1 MRRVLITGLLAGLLV
16 VGTACSAKP
25 SSSASSGAAAA
36 DSPSSAQADDAG
48 SSKDG
53 EVKQINK
60 TITVKDDENTADIT
74 LVSVSTVTEA
84 GKLDIKPESGTFVVF
99 DLKIVCKKGEFST
112 NSLYVWLKT
121 AAGKKVEGTD
131 GKAML
136 ATVEPDL
143 PLKDLT
149 PGQGAAGKVV
159 LDSKLEPGSKM
170 VWVDPLDKEL
180 ASWDL

>member
-1 MRRVLITGLLAGLLV
+1 MRRVLITGLMAGLLV
-16 VGTACSAKP
+16 AGTACSSKGT
-25 SSSASSGAAAA
+25 SSSAPAPAA
-36 DSPSSAQADDAG
+36 AG
-48 SSKDG
+48 SSAADDTGASEDG
-53 EVKQINK
+53 QVKQINK
-60 TITVKDDENTADIT
+60 TITVKDDENSADIT

-84 GKLDIKPESGTFVVF
+84 GKLDTKPESGTFVVF
-99 DLKIVCKKGEFST
+99 DLKIVGKKGEFST

-143 PLKDLT
+143 PLKDLA

-159 LDSKLEPGSKM
+159 LDTTLEPGSKM
-170 VWVDPLDKEL
+170 IWVDPLDKEL

>member
-1 MRRVLITGLLAGLLV
+1 MRRVLITCLMAGLLV

-25 SSSASSGAAAA
+25 ASPASSGAAAA
-36 DSPSSAQADDAG
+36 NSSSPADDAG

-60 TITVKDDENTADIT
+60 TITVKDDENSADIT
-74 LVSVSTVTEA
+74 VVSVSTVTEA
-84 GKLDIKPESGTFVVF
+84 GKLDVKPESGTFVVL

-121 AAGKKVEGTD
+121 PAGKTVEGTD

-136 ATVEPDL
+136 ASVEPDL

-159 LDSKLEPGSKM
+159 LDSPLEPGAKM
-170 VWVDPLDKEL
+170 IWVDPLDKEL